1 MIIDLY
7 IGNEKLSIF
16 KDESVTLNS
25 SVANINDI
33 SKNTTDYTQSFTVPA
48 NDINNPIFK
57 HYYDADID
65 NGFDARVKV
74 SGRIELDGIPFK
86 YGKWKLEKVNVKQN
100 KPSNYTINF
109 TGNLFSLKSKFKEDE
124 LSSLDL
130 SEFDHVYN
138 STNVQTGLTTSLF
151 SGSLIYSM
159 FAKKQYYYNSVP
171 SDNVNTETLANIAW
185 GGGVNVGVLW
195 SDLKP
200 AIRLIKII
208 EAIESKYD
216 VTFTRD
222 FFGRTEFNELFMWLN
237 ADSSIL
243 GIPTEQLINWTS
255 GNGSDFG
262 LSTTTDKWINTQTAS
277 LNYRYRITVTPTDSN
292 IPYKVIVK
300 NFGVPVAELEC
311 SGGVYTSDFITIP
324 LVGGVAT
331 PFEYTFYVST
341 SNSLTYDASIL
352 LRATLPSI
360 GDYDRQSFASSNS
373 LIDTFNTSAN
383 LPKMKVIDFMK
394 GLFSMFK
401 LVVIADN
408 NDNVY
413 INTLNDYYASGS
425 LFDLTRYVDFSS
437 YDVERGKLL
446 NQINFKFQE
455 PTTLL
460 NSQFLISTG
469 VAYGNEEMTLEDEN
483 GELLDGES
491 FSIELPFE
499 QVVYERLPDLN
510 GGALTNIMY
519 GGMFDESIE
528 PTNPKA
534 HIFYRQLQILGS
546 KPIAFINDASTKV
559 QLNVINIPSHTLGF
573 TNPQYS
579 TIFGSEFNEWNG
591 LLITNTLYS
600 NYYQNYINS
609 IFNIKRRSFSYT
621 CKNIPIRILTTL
633 QLNDV
638 IQIRE
643 NYYRIEN
650 YTFNLLTGETT
661 LNLINSFDNTLNS
674 FNIDK
679 RVIFVDWQEQTQSA
693 YVTNLDNFG
702 YTSSELWVTA
712 TNIGNI
718 VYFSIEANL
727 TGITRSATVTIIN
740 TATLQEVEVEII
752 QTGNTITFDTTE
764 ITFDTTLITWDNG

>member
-65 NGFDARVKV
+65 NGFDARVKI

-510 GGALTNIMY
+510 GGVLTNVMY

-559 QLNVINIPSHTLGF
+559 QLNVVNIPSHTLGF